1 MTLGLEFSFK
11 PLVQSIIPAPFNEFY
26 VISILALKIIK

>member
-1 MTLGLEFSFK
+1 MTVGLEFSFK
-11 PLVQSIIPAPFNEFY
+11 PLVQSTIPPSFNEFH